1 MGCMSSRQE
10 INNEEYELFSDIY
23 IYLQNAY
30 VRKVNWE
37 LYDFQ
42 EHVNRSKEFINRLQI
57 KLL

>member
-1 MGCMSSRQE
+1 MGCMSSKHE
-10 INNEEYELFSDIY
+10 ENSEEYELFSETY

-30 VRKVNWE
+30 IRNYNWE

-42 EHVNRSKEFINRLQI
+42 EHVMRSKDLIDRLRN

>member
-1 MGCMSSRQE
+1 MSSRQE